1 MATNSILLVDD
12 DEIIRSAL
20 RDLLSHKGF
29 IVTVAD
35 SIVGA
40 LKLINC
46 RRIDVLLTDLHVPG
60 AGDGYSTAP
69 SHQRCTSPNHER
81 NDAQ

>member
-1 MATNSILLVDD
+1 MAATTILLVDD

-35 SIVGA
+35 
-40 LKLINC
+40 
-46 RRIDVLLTDLHVPG
+46 LH
-60 AGDGYSTAP
+60 
-69 SHQRCTSPNHER
+69 HQHRHLR
-81 NDAQ
+81 V